1 VARVGDE
8 WYAGTYGAGVMRL
21 DAAGQWHTFP
31 EFRDNIAVNPNAM
44 TVEHGMVYVGTLGQ
58 GLWIDNLATGRW
70 TNTTA
75 GLPSAN
81 VTAIAAGNGSVFV
94 GTDNGLVRYG
104 EGDLR

>member
-1 VARVGDE
+1 
-8 WYAGTYGAGVMRL
+8 ML
-21 DAAGQWHTFP
+21 
-31 EFRDNIAVNPNAM
+31 
-44 TVEHGMVYVGTLGQ
+44 YVGTLGQ
-58 GLWIDNLATGRW
+58 GLWIDNLATDRW
-70 TNTTA
+70 TNTMT